1 MKQLSLTFLFSMISM
16 LSFALDFTID
26 GIKYSTIPEQDGCVS
41 IVGTTYSSSN
51 TPESLVIPDVVT
63 YEGVEYKV
71 TAIGNRAFSSSK
83 IKHLTLGEY
92 VTSIGTEAFSSSYI
106 EDIDLKNVQKIGGYA
121 IYSMNNLKELII
133 PESVE
138 EMGSWCIYSNNSLE
152 KVTVNCPKLG
162 PGSRPIYYCQG
173 LKTVVLSDKTTEI
186 ASTAL
191 YSCPNVEEVYVFS
204 STPPTVSGSLGID
217 QSKVKV
223 YVPSNP
229 EVYNLYKT
237 TSPWKNYTLE
247 PYITNKVQLHKVHR
261 QNFSVSLTEEDL
273 EATYQWYGGG
283 YGTKGEPIE
292 GETGTSIDFS
302 KVEDMGILYCVVTT
316 KDGWQIV
323 SDKVHPLWGELF
335 KTQVYEGN
343 DNAPTMELPFG
354 GDVVNWI
361 QRPNCF
367 AFMDATVAGDHSVVV
382 SNLVFKSDEDEW
394 EANKIELTDAK
405 PMYSP
410 SPVKTNNITYTR
422 TFTSASWQPLYIP
435 FAVEN
440 DANLQAIGKVAY
452 INNVHQY
459 DAELN
464 QNSKTVIEYITVP
477 AGAILK
483 PNRTYVI
490 KPNADKLNTPVE
502 ISADNAVLEATA
514 NNSITCSSTTTNYT
528 FTGNY
533 YTKNDMATSGAYA
546 LTANGF
552 FKATS
557 NAQTLSPFR
566 FFLTVQDT
574 DTAYDGVSSAN
585 APKHISIMVDG
596 VIDNDDATGIEN
608 ATEEV
613 LGGSQTSSYNVAGQK
628 VSEGYKGIVIK
639 NGRKMLVK

>member
-1 MKQLSLTFLFSMISM
+1 MKQLSLTLLLSMVSM
-16 LSFALDFTID
+16 LSFALDFTVD
-26 GIKYSTIPEQDGCVS
+26 SIKYSTVPEQDGCVK
-41 IVGTTYSSSN
+41 IVGYIH
-51 TPESLVIPDVVT
+51 PKPIHLVIPDVVS
-63 YEGVEYKV
+63 YNNVEYKV
-71 TAIGNRAFSSSK
+71 TAVEREKIGYSDKAFESVKFGANVTSIGEMAFLNQNIEEIDWGSADIKEIGARAFSSNK
-83 IKHLTLGEY
+83 I
-92 VTSIGTEAFSSSYI
+92 TS
-106 EDIDLKNVQKIGGYA
+106 LV
-121 IYSMNNLKELII
+121 I

-138 EMGSWCIYSNNSLE
+138 IIGSQAFAYNKYLE
-152 KVTVNCPKLG
+152 KVTSNISELG
-162 PGSRPIYYCQG
+162 NDYYAFLGCTA
-173 LKTVVLSDKTTEI
+173 LKTVILGDKTTKIHELTFSGCSNI
-186 ASTAL
+186 
-191 YSCPNVEEVYVFS
+191 EEVYVFS
-204 STPPTVSGSLGID
+204 PTPPTYPGWD
-217 QSKVKV
+217 FDRSKVKI

-229 EVYNLYKT
+229 EVYSLYQAA
-237 TSPWKNYTLE
+237 SPWKYHTLE
-247 PYITNKVQLHKVHR
+247 PYITNKVELHKEYR
-261 QNFSVSLTEEDL
+261 INFSVTLTEEDT

-323 SDKVHPLWGELF
+323 SDKVHPIYGELF

-343 DNAPTMELPFG
+343 NNAPTMELPFG

-367 AFMDATVAGDHSVVV
+367 AFMDATVAGDHSTVV
-382 SNLVFKSDEDEW
+382 SNLVFKSDEGEW

-477 AGAILK
+477 AGAKLK

-608 ATEEV
+608 ATEEA
-613 LGGSQTSSYNVAGQK
+613 LGSSQTSGYNIAGQK